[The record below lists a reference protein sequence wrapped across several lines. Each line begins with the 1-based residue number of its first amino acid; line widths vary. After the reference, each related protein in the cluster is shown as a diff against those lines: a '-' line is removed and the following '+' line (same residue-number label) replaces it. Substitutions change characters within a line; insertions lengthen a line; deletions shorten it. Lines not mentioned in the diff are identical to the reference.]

1 MLSILEGEV
10 EVGVKMGNGGGGE
23 KRPQTRDISLIAP
36 ETRFSRREFSFNA
49 PDIFPR
55 SFIIIPP
62 GSPSSPHLLF
72 LWSYR
77 DAFSSVAFRQPQPSK
92 AAEQQLQE
100 QQKQHRLHAAA
111 LPQLTMPERRINEN
125 ERGEERRG
133 GVEMREKEREKQR
146 GARGGVELRE
156 EEREK
161 QRGEERRSGNER
173 K

>member
-133 GVEMREKEREKQR
+133 QIKSTV
-146 GARGGVELRE
+146 
-156 EEREK
+156 
-161 QRGEERRSGNER
+161 ER
-173 K
+173 KK